1 MTIKYFTYLLSL
13 VVTFFVIT
21 NSSSEAI
28 TPNYTTQSNV
38 VNQPAS
44 APVLIENTI
53 EPTTTAVI
61 ETPIQASEN
70 TEINSGEN
78 NASNNDHYINCDG
91 QNIHSPA
98 YYDDAPANATAICND
113 GTYSFSRHRRGTC
126 SRHGGV
132 SQWLY

>member
-21 NSSSEAI
+21 NNSSEAI
-28 TPNYTTQSNV
+28 VPHFSTQSNV
-38 VNQPAS
+38 SNQPAN
-44 APVLIENTI
+44 APDILVQTI
-53 EPTTTAVI
+53 EPATRAII
-61 ETPIQASEN
+61 ETPIQKSEN
-70 TEINSGEN
+70 TALNNGEID
-78 NASNNDHYINCDG
+78 ASNNDHYINCDG
-91 QNIHSPA
+91 KNIHCPA
-98 YYDDAPANATAICND
+98 YYDDAPANATALCND